1 MIFYFNSMEQLK
13 YLISIFLIL
22 IFVSCKENKR
32 DSVSFWDVG
41 EYMPETKEDVKSV
54 SDWDK
59 FEAEVFQSIDSI
71 ETSTLLNRKARIE
84 KFLSYSDRVDG
95 AISEAYFVFALKYP
109 SDKNMYF
116 FAVFE
121 ESDTVLLDRWAILAA
136 NELANNAFNLPEEK
150 DLIKDYE
157 KEFRVNSSILN
168 PKEKKLAFWYIEK
181 VIAYTIAKE

>member
-1 MIFYFNSMEQLK
+1 
-13 YLISIFLIL
+13 
-22 IFVSCKENKR
+22 
-32 DSVSFWDVG
+32 
-41 EYMPETKEDVKSV
+41 
-54 SDWDK
+54 
-59 FEAEVFQSIDSI
+59 
-71 ETSTLLNRKARIE
+71 
-84 KFLSYSDRVDG
+84 
-95 AISEAYFVFALKYP
+95 
-109 SDKNMYF
+109 MYF